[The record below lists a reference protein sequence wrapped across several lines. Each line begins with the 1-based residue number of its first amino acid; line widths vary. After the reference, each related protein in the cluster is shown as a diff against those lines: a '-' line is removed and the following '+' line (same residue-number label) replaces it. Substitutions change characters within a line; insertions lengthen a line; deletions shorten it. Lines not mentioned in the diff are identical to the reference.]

1 MEILNTIWTTLTTE
15 NEILIFLLSIPFCFV
30 EALLTMIIFTTFFNI
45 SSSEKQKLIY
55 VIIFSLLGVLI
66 GNFVPS
72 PYNTF
77 VNVLACPVLIF
88 FIFKTT
94 VFKSIMAEIL
104 SYIIFMIVGTL
115 TLNFYTSLLNITT
128 NMVVVIPIYK
138 ILTSVTIY
146 LISFIIYFLLKKFR
160 VNITLLDNMNKK
172 HVSILITDIL
182 IGIIT
187 IIVQSYIASTYME
200 ILPSF
205 IVFLSVAT
213 LLTYFIFN
221 IHVLLRTN
229 KLEITTRELEQSR
242 QYNKTLEILHD
253 NIRGFKHDFSNIMTT
268 IGGYVQTGDLEK
280 LRNYYNGLQADCNTI
295 NNLNILSP
303 SVINEPAIYSLL
315 TNKYHL
321 AESKG
326 ITVNLEIF
334 IDLRELRIKV
344 YEFTRILGILM
355 DNAIE
360 AAKECNKK
368 IINVAIRKDFH
379 SERQLLII
387 ENTYMNNMN
396 KDVDTEK
403 IYEKGYSSKEHNTG
417 IGLWEVREILK
428 KNENLNLFTSKNE
441 EFFSQ
446 QLEIY

>member
-15 NEILIFLLSIPFCFV
+15 NEILTNIFSTILIV
-30 EALLTMIIFTTFFNI
+30 IEMILTMLLFTTLLEIGSNK
-45 SSSEKQKLIY
+45 KQKILY
-55 VIIFSLLGVLI
+55 VIVLSLVGIMTNIL
-66 GNFVPS
+66 VPK
-72 PYNTF
+72 PFNTF
-77 VNVLACPVLIF
+77 VNVLVCPILIF

-104 SYIIFMIVGTL
+104 SYIIFIVVGTL

-221 IHVLLRTN
+221 IYVLLRTN

-334 IDLRELRIKV
+334 IDLRELRMKV

-387 ENTYMNNMN
+387 ENTYMN

>member
-1 MEILNTIWTTLTTE
+1 MEILNTIWTALTTE
-15 NEILIFLLSIPFCFV
+15 NEMLTNIIVAPLALLEAFFVMLLFSNILNISYSKKQAISYVISFSIIANLVNFTISKPFNSTINILICLIL
-30 EALLTMIIFTTFFNI
+30 IIFIFKLKFFKAIMAILIPNIIIVIVGSIIHNIYIMLFNI
-45 SSSEKQKLIY
+45 STASAISTPIHKVAL
-55 VIIFSLLGVLI
+55 SLLLYLLV
-66 GNFVPS
+66 
-72 PYNTF
+72 Y
-77 VNVLACPVLIF
+77 
-88 FIFKTT
+88 FI
-94 VFKSIMAEIL
+94 
-104 SYIIFMIVGTL
+104 YR
-115 TLNFYTSLLNITT
+115 
-128 NMVVVIPIYK
+128 
-138 ILTSVTIY
+138 
-146 LISFIIYFLLKKFR
+146 LLKKFKININLLENMKKKNTIILIIDFLIGI
-160 VNITLLDNMNKK
+160 VTIAIHSYVSSVYSDIIPFGITLLNI
-172 HVSILITDIL
+172 SILL
-182 IGIIT
+182 
-187 IIVQSYIASTYME
+187 V
-200 ILPSF
+200 
-205 IVFLSVAT
+205 
-213 LLTYFIFN
+213 YFAFN
-221 IHVLLRTN
+221 FYALLRTN
-229 KLEITTRELEQSR
+229 QLESTTQELEQSR

-280 LRNYYNGLQADCNTI
+280 LRNYYNGMQADCNKI

-334 IDLRELRIKV
+334 IDLRELRMKV

-360 AAKECNKK
+360 AAKECDKK

-387 ENTYMNNMN
+387 ENTYMD
-396 KDVDTEK
+396 KDIDTEK
-403 IYEKGYSSKEHNTG
+403 IYEKGYSTKEHNTG

-428 KNENLNLFTSKNE
+428 KNENLNLFTSKSE

>member
-1 MEILNTIWTTLTTE
+1 MEILNTIWTALTTE
-15 NEILIFLLSIPFCFV
+15 NEMLIFLLSIPFSIL
-30 EALLTMIIFTTFFNI
+30 EITLTTLLFITILNI
-45 SSSEKQKLIY
+45 SPTFRQKFTYIISFSVISIVSGLLI
-55 VIIFSLLGVLI
+55 
-66 GNFVPS
+66 PA

-77 VNVLACPVLIF
+77 LNVIACPILIF

-104 SYIIFMIVGTL
+104 SYIIFIIVGTL
-115 TLNFYTSLLNITT
+115 TLNTYISLLNITT
-128 NMVVVIPIYK
+128 DMVVVIPIYK

-146 LISFIIYFLLKKFR
+146 LISFIIYFLFKKFR
-160 VNITLLDNMNKK
+160 VNITLLDDMNKK
-172 HVSILITDIL
+172 HVTILIIDIL

-187 IIVQSYIASTYME
+187 IIVQSYIASTYIE
-200 ILPSF
+200 ILPGF
-205 IVFLSVAT
+205 IVFLSVTT

-221 IHVLLRTN
+221 IYVLLRTN

-280 LRNYYNGLQADCNTI
+280 LRNYYNGLQADCNKI

-321 AESKG
+321 AEGKG

-360 AAKECNKK
+360 AAKECDKK

-387 ENTYMNNMN
+387 ENTYMN

>member
-1 MEILNTIWTTLTTE
+1 MEILNTIWTALTTE
-15 NEILIFLLSIPFCFV
+15 NEMLTNIISCILVIIEMFVSMLLFTSLLQIHSVKKQKVLYISLLSFIG
-30 EALLTMIIFTTFFNI
+30 I
-45 SSSEKQKLIY
+45 STYI
-55 VIIFSLLGVLI
+55 
-66 GNFVPS
+66 FVPK

-77 VNVLACPVLIF
+77 INIFSCFISIMLIF
-88 FIFKTT
+88 KAKI
-94 VFKSIMAEIL
+94 FKSIMAVLIPNIIFVLVGIIIQNIYITVFSVSTKTAIIIPIHKITLSLLLYLFVYIIYRLFKKFKININLLENMKKKNTIIL
-104 SYIIFMIVGTL
+104 IIDFLIGIVTVAIHSYISSIYSDILPFGIT
-115 TLNFYTSLLNITT
+115 LLNI
-128 NMVVVIPIYK
+128 
-138 ILTSVTIY
+138 
-146 LISFIIYFLLKKFR
+146 
-160 VNITLLDNMNKK
+160 
-172 HVSILITDIL
+172 SILL
-182 IGIIT
+182 
-187 IIVQSYIASTYME
+187 V
-200 ILPSF
+200 
-205 IVFLSVAT
+205 
-213 LLTYFIFN
+213 YFAFN
-221 IHVLLRTN
+221 FYALLRTN
-229 KLEITTRELEQSR
+229 QLESTTRELEQSR

-280 LRNYYNGLQADCNTI
+280 LRNYYNGLQADCNKI

-334 IDLRELRIKV
+334 IDLRELRMKV

-360 AAKECNKK
+360 AAKECDKK

-387 ENTYMNNMN
+387 ENTYMD

-403 IYEKGYSSKEHNTG
+403 IYEKGYSTKEHNTG

>member
-1 MEILNTIWTTLTTE
+1 
-15 NEILIFLLSIPFCFV
+15 
-30 EALLTMIIFTTFFNI
+30 MIYF
-45 SSSEKQKLIY
+45 
-55 VIIFSLLGVLI
+55 IFSLY
-66 GNFVPS
+66 S
-72 PYNTF
+72 
-77 VNVLACPVLIF
+77 
-88 FIFKTT
+88 
-94 VFKSIMAEIL
+94 
-104 SYIIFMIVGTL
+104 
-115 TLNFYTSLLNITT
+115 LN
-128 NMVVVIPIYK
+128 
-138 ILTSVTIY
+138 
-146 LISFIIYFLLKKFR
+146 
-160 VNITLLDNMNKK
+160 
-172 HVSILITDIL
+172 
-182 IGIIT
+182 
-187 IIVQSYIASTYME
+187 
-200 ILPSF
+200 
-205 IVFLSVAT
+205 
-213 LLTYFIFN
+213 
-221 IHVLLRTN
+221 RTN
-229 KLEITTRELEQSR
+229 QLENTTKELEQSR

-280 LRNYYNGLQADCNTI
+280 LRNYYNGLQADCNKI

-334 IDLRELRIKV
+334 IDLRELRMKV

-387 ENTYMNNMN
+387 ENTYMN
-396 KDVDTEK
+396 KDIDTEK
-403 IYEKGYSSKEHNTG
+403 IYEKGYSTKEHNTG

>member
-15 NEILIFLLSIPFCFV
+15 NEILTNIFSTILIV
-30 EALLTMIIFTTFFNI
+30 IEMILTMLLFTTLLEIGSNK
-45 SSSEKQKLIY
+45 KQKILY
-55 VIIFSLLGVLI
+55 VIVLSLVGIMTNIL
-66 GNFVPS
+66 VPK
-72 PYNTF
+72 PFNTF
-77 VNVLACPVLIF
+77 VNVLVCPILIF

-104 SYIIFMIVGTL
+104 SYIIFIVVGTL

-229 KLEITTRELEQSR
+229 QLEITTRELEQSR

-334 IDLRELRIKV
+334 IDLRELRMKV

-387 ENTYMNNMN
+387 ENTYMN

>member
-1 MEILNTIWTTLTTE
+1 MEILNTIWTALTTE
-15 NEILIFLLSIPFCFV
+15 NEMLIFLLSIPFSIL
-30 EALLTMIIFTTFFNI
+30 EITLTTLLFITILNI
-45 SSSEKQKLIY
+45 SPTFRQKFTYIISFSVISIVSGLLI
-55 VIIFSLLGVLI
+55 
-66 GNFVPS
+66 PA

-77 VNVLACPVLIF
+77 LNVIACPILIF

-104 SYIIFMIVGTL
+104 SYIIFIIVGTL
-115 TLNFYTSLLNITT
+115 TLNTYISLLNITT
-128 NMVVVIPIYK
+128 DMVVVIPIYK

-146 LISFIIYFLLKKFR
+146 LISFIIYFLFKKFR
-160 VNITLLDNMNKK
+160 VNITLLDDMNKK
-172 HVSILITDIL
+172 HVTILIIDIL

-187 IIVQSYIASTYME
+187 IIVQSYIASTYIE
-200 ILPSF
+200 ILPGF
-205 IVFLSVAT
+205 IVFLSVTT

-221 IHVLLRTN
+221 IYVLLRTN

-280 LRNYYNGLQADCNTI
+280 LRNYYNGLQADCNKI

-387 ENTYMNNMN
+387 ENTYMN

>member
-1 MEILNTIWTTLTTE
+1 MEILNTIWTALTTE
-15 NEILIFLLSIPFCFV
+15 NEMLIFLLSIPFSIL
-30 EALLTMIIFTTFFNI
+30 EITLTTLLFITILNI
-45 SSSEKQKLIY
+45 SPTFRQKFTYIISFSVISIVSGLLI
-55 VIIFSLLGVLI
+55 
-66 GNFVPS
+66 PA

-77 VNVLACPVLIF
+77 LNVIACPILIF

-104 SYIIFMIVGTL
+104 SYIIFIIVGTL
-115 TLNFYTSLLNITT
+115 TLNTYISLLNITT
-128 NMVVVIPIYK
+128 DMVVVIPIYK

-146 LISFIIYFLLKKFR
+146 LISFIIYFLFKKFR
-160 VNITLLDNMNKK
+160 VNITLLDDMNKK
-172 HVSILITDIL
+172 HVTILIIDIL

-187 IIVQSYIASTYME
+187 IIVQSYIASTYIE
-200 ILPSF
+200 ILPGF
-205 IVFLSVAT
+205 IVFLSVTT

-221 IHVLLRTN
+221 IYVLLRTN

-360 AAKECNKK
+360 AAKECDKK

-387 ENTYMNNMN
+387 ENTYMN

-428 KNENLNLFTSKNE
+428 KNENLNLFTSKSE

>member
-1 MEILNTIWTTLTTE
+1 MEILNTIWTALTTE
-15 NEILIFLLSIPFCFV
+15 NEILTNIFSTILIV
-30 EALLTMIIFTTFFNI
+30 IEMTLTMLLFTTLLEIGSNK
-45 SSSEKQKLIY
+45 KQKILY
-55 VIIFSLLGVLI
+55 VIVLSVVGI
-66 GNFVPS
+66 ITNIFVPK
-72 PYNTF
+72 PFNTF
-77 VNVLACPVLIF
+77 VNVLVCPILIF

-104 SYIIFMIVGTL
+104 SYIIFIVVGTL

-229 KLEITTRELEQSR
+229 QLESTTRELEQSR

-280 LRNYYNGLQADCNTI
+280 LRNYYNGLQADCNKI

-334 IDLRELRIKV
+334 IDLRELRMKV

-387 ENTYMNNMN
+387 ENTYMN
-396 KDVDTEK
+396 KDIDTEK
-403 IYEKGYSSKEHNTG
+403 IYEKGYSTKEHNTG

>member
-280 LRNYYNGLQADCNTI
+280 LRNYYNGLQADCNKI

-360 AAKECNKK
+360 AAKECDKK

-387 ENTYMNNMN
+387 ENTYMN

-428 KNENLNLFTSKNE
+428 KSENLNLFTSKNE

>member
-387 ENTYMNNMN
+387 ENTYMN

-403 IYEKGYSSKEHNTG
+403 
-417 IGLWEVREILK
+417 
-428 KNENLNLFTSKNE
+428 NL
-441 EFFSQ
+441 
-446 QLEIY
+446 

>member
-1 MEILNTIWTTLTTE
+1 MEILNTIWTALTTE
-15 NEILIFLLSIPFCFV
+15 NEMLTNILFMPFMFIEMLITMLLFLTILKIVSTKKQKISYVFILSI
-30 EALLTMIIFTTFFNI
+30 
-45 SSSEKQKLIY
+45 
-55 VIIFSLLGVLI
+55 I
-66 GNFVPS
+66 GNLTNTFVPK
-72 PYNTF
+72 PYNTSI
-77 VNVLACPVLIF
+77 NVLICLVSIMC
-88 FIFKTT
+88 IFKLKF
-94 VFKSIMAEIL
+94 FKALMAVIIPN
-104 SYIIFMIVGTL
+104 IIFVIVSIILHNIFIALFNLPTI
-115 TLNFYTSLLNITT
+115 LLAT
-128 NMVVVIPIYK
+128 IPIYK
-138 ILTSVTIY
+138 ISFSLMTYLIIY
-146 LISFIIYFLLKKFR
+146 LLYRFLKSSHINISLIDNMKRKNSFILTINF
-160 VNITLLDNMNKK
+160 I
-172 HVSILITDIL
+172 
-182 IGIIT
+182 IGIIA
-187 IIVQSYIASTYME
+187 IGIQSYISALYSDLLPFYVSLIDIS
-200 ILPSF
+200 ILL
-205 IVFLSVAT
+205 I
-213 LLTYFIFN
+213 YFIFSLYSLN
-221 IHVLLRTN
+221 RTN
-229 KLEITTRELEQSR
+229 QLEITTRELEQSR

-360 AAKECNKK
+360 AAKECDKK

-387 ENTYMNNMN
+387 ENTYMN
-396 KDVDTEK
+396 KDIDTEK
-403 IYEKGYSSKEHNTG
+403 IYEKGYSTKEHNTG

>member
-1 MEILNTIWTTLTTE
+1 
-15 NEILIFLLSIPFCFV
+15 
-30 EALLTMIIFTTFFNI
+30 
-45 SSSEKQKLIY
+45 
-55 VIIFSLLGVLI
+55 
-66 GNFVPS
+66 
-72 PYNTF
+72 
-77 VNVLACPVLIF
+77 
-88 FIFKTT
+88 
-94 VFKSIMAEIL
+94 
-104 SYIIFMIVGTL
+104 
-115 TLNFYTSLLNITT
+115 
-128 NMVVVIPIYK
+128 MVVVIPIYK

-387 ENTYMNNMN
+387 ENTYMN

>member
-387 ENTYMNNMN
+387 ENTYMN

-428 KNENLNLFTSKNE
+428 KSENLNLFTSKNE

>member
-1 MEILNTIWTTLTTE
+1 MEILNTIWTALTTE
-15 NEILIFLLSIPFCFV
+15 NEMLIFLLSIPFSIL
-30 EALLTMIIFTTFFNI
+30 EITLTTLLFITILNI
-45 SSSEKQKLIY
+45 SPTFRQKFTYIISFSVISIVSGLLI
-55 VIIFSLLGVLI
+55 
-66 GNFVPS
+66 PA

-77 VNVLACPVLIF
+77 LNVIACPILIF

-104 SYIIFMIVGTL
+104 SYIIFIIVGTL
-115 TLNFYTSLLNITT
+115 TLNTYISLLNITT
-128 NMVVVIPIYK
+128 DMVVVIPIYK

-146 LISFIIYFLLKKFR
+146 LISFIIYFLFKKFR
-160 VNITLLDNMNKK
+160 VNITLLDDMNKK
-172 HVSILITDIL
+172 HVTILIIDIL

-187 IIVQSYIASTYME
+187 IIVQSYIASTYIE
-200 ILPSF
+200 ILPGF
-205 IVFLSVAT
+205 IVFLSVTT

-221 IHVLLRTN
+221 IYVLLRTN

-321 AESKG
+321 AEGKG

-360 AAKECNKK
+360 AAKECDKK

-387 ENTYMNNMN
+387 ENTYMN

-428 KNENLNLFTSKNE
+428 KNENLNLFTSKSE

>member
-15 NEILIFLLSIPFCFV
+15 NEILTNIFSTILIV
-30 EALLTMIIFTTFFNI
+30 IEMILTMLLFTTLLEIGSNK
-45 SSSEKQKLIY
+45 KQKILY
-55 VIIFSLLGVLI
+55 VIVLSLVGIMTNIL
-66 GNFVPS
+66 VPK
-72 PYNTF
+72 PFNTF
-77 VNVLACPVLIF
+77 VNVLVCPVLIF

-104 SYIIFMIVGTL
+104 SYIIFIVVGTL

-221 IHVLLRTN
+221 IYVLLRTN

-334 IDLRELRIKV
+334 IDLRELRMKV

-387 ENTYMNNMN
+387 ENTYMN

>member
-1 MEILNTIWTTLTTE
+1 
-15 NEILIFLLSIPFCFV
+15 
-30 EALLTMIIFTTFFNI
+30 
-45 SSSEKQKLIY
+45 
-55 VIIFSLLGVLI
+55 
-66 GNFVPS
+66 
-72 PYNTF
+72 
-77 VNVLACPVLIF
+77 
-88 FIFKTT
+88 
-94 VFKSIMAEIL
+94 MAEIL

-387 ENTYMNNMN
+387 ENTYMN